1 MRLIRVLPE
10 GLIKEGILS
19 VISELF
25 FPELELSAVFLDE
38 ADVVSALSKPVVLT
52 DDAACEEAFGAVC
65 PPQPNS
71 IIVNAQSAIIFL
83 TIILISPF
91 TLLKAWARYEKFN

>member
-1 MRLIRVLPE
+1 MRLTRVLPE
-10 GLIKEGILS
+10 GLIKEGVSS

-25 FPELELSAVFLDE
+25 FPELELSAVFLEE
-38 ADVVSALSKPVVLT
+38 AEVVSALSKPVVLT
-52 DDAACEEAFGAVC
+52 DDAVCEEAFGAVC
-65 PPQPNS
+65 PPQPKS

-91 TLLKAWARYEKFN
+91 TLLKA

>member
-25 FPELELSAVFLDE
+25 FPELELSAVFLEE
-38 ADVVSALSKPVVLT
+38 AEVVSALSKPVVFT
-52 DDAACEEAFGAVC
+52 DDTVCSEAFGAVC
-65 PPQPNS
+65 PPQPKS
-71 IIVNAQSAIIFL
+71 IIVNAQSTIIFL

-91 TLLKAWARYEKFN
+91 TLLKA

>member
-10 GLIKEGILS
+10 GLIKEGVSS
-19 VISELF
+19 VVSEIF
-25 FPELELSAVFLDE
+25 FSEPELSAGFLDE

-52 DDAACEEAFGAVC
+52 DDVVCSEAFGAVC

-71 IIVNAQSAIIFL
+71 IMVNAQSKIIFL
-83 TIILISPF
+83 TIILIAPF
-91 TLLKAWARYEKFN
+91 TLLKA

>member
-10 GLIKEGILS
+10 GLIKEGASS
-19 VISELF
+19 VISEIF
-25 FPELELSAVFLDE
+25 FPKLELPAGFLDE
-38 ADVVSALSKPVVLT
+38 ADVVTELSKPVVLT
-52 DDAACEEAFGAVC
+52 DDAVCSEAFGAVC

-83 TIILISPF
+83 FIILTLPF
-91 TLLKAWARYEKFN
+91 TLLKA

>member
-10 GLIKEGILS
+10 GLIKEGASS
-19 VISELF
+19 VVSEIF
-25 FPELELSAVFLDE
+25 FSEPELSAAFLDE
-38 ADVVSALSKPVVLT
+38 ADVVSALSKLLVLR
-52 DDAACEEAFGAVC
+52 DDAVCNEAFGAVC

-83 TIILISPF
+83 IIILTLPF
-91 TLLKAWARYEKFN
+91 TLLKS

>member
-1 MRLIRVLPE
+1 MRLTRVLPE

-25 FPELELSAVFLDE
+25 FPELELSAVFLEE
-38 ADVVSALSKPVVLT
+38 ADIVSALSKPVVLT
-52 DDAACEEAFGAVC
+52 DDAVCSEAFGTAC

-71 IIVNAQSAIIFL
+71 IIVNAQSTIIFL
-83 TIILISPF
+83 TIILTIPF
-91 TLLKAWARYEKFN
+91 TLLKA

>member
-10 GLIKEGILS
+10 GLIKEGESS
-19 VISELF
+19 VTSEIF
-25 FPELELSAVFLDE
+25 FPELELSAVFLEE
-38 ADVVSALSKPVVLT
+38 AEVVSALSKPVVLT
-52 DDAACEEAFGAVC
+52 DDAVCEEAFGAVC
-65 PPQPNS
+65 PPQPKS

-91 TLLKAWARYEKFN
+91 TLLKA